1 MEQAM
6 ADPTGM
12 GQDQV
17 EAADARDG
25 LEDEQSAVVVTDMAL
40 ADMAP
45 ADAALTDVAP
55 AAEVAHKA
63 AVDEPILL
71 VAKRRSFAVEGQ
83 GCAVIVVN
91 RLGSAAALGVLSE
104 VDFTTESPSG
114 HAADAGEDFQ
124 ALSGTLCF
132 GPGVTEMRIRVPLVS
147 DARYEP
153 MERFIVKLTAAR
165 GASLG
170 PVTET
175 LVHIVDDDQYP
186 ANLPADASEWQ
197 AGPAAAAAAAA
208 AAASNHRRLAPTLTY
223 PYPNPNPTQLLHAF
237 YRERWRHRWP
247 KPLKSLFYDMYES
260 FHEILALYL
269 PLACVTPAVRAQP
282 LWLAP
287 LAALYLASAAFNWY
301 CSYQFQNHRGNSG
314 TRKDWRNWLVNRF
327 VWLAEERHVQVDPM
341 RWFHTVRPS
350 PPPLLPTPTL
360 RPTPRKPPHP

>member
-1 MEQAM
+1 M

-45 ADAALTDVAP
+45 ADAAPTDVAP
-55 AAEVAHKA
+55 AAEVAHDVDKA

-104 VDFTTESPSG
+104 VDFTTESPGG

-197 AGPAAAAAAAA
+197 AVPAAAAAA
-208 AAASNHRRLAPTLTY
+208 AAASNHRRSPSPYLSL
-223 PYPNPNPTQLLHAF
+223 PYP
-237 YRERWRHRWP
+237 
-247 KPLKSLFYDMYES
+247 
-260 FHEILALYL
+260 
-269 PLACVTPAVRAQP
+269 
-282 LWLAP
+282 
-287 LAALYLASAAFNWY
+287 
-301 CSYQFQNHRGNSG
+301 
-314 TRKDWRNWLVNRF
+314 
-327 VWLAEERHVQVDPM
+327 
-341 RWFHTVRPS
+341 
-350 PPPLLPTPTL
+350 
-360 RPTPRKPPHP
+360 